1 MNDPRRIAVVGL
13 VGATP
18 YGAAALEAIGS
29 ARVVVGSPRHL
40 DRLALDA
47 AVTVVPIEGSL
58 DAIFDCITAHDDAG
72 EAICMLASGDP
83 GFFGIVR
90 MLGERFGPD
99 RLAVYPAPS
108 SVALAFAAVG
118 RTWDDAV
125 IASAHGRPLT
135 PAVRAVAHAP
145 KAAVLT
151 SPDNPPE
158 AVGRALRA
166 AGAMARDV
174 TVISRIGEADES
186 LTRTDLDGLA
196 DGTFNAMSVVVLLAV
211 DAGAEVGPSG
221 LGSRFGLPES
231 RFVHRD
237 GMITKAEV
245 RAVILSKLALP
256 RTGVLWDIGAGSGSV
271 AVECARLSPGL
282 EVIAIERDPDQAARV
297 QANAAALG
305 VIVEVVVGSAPDA
318 LAGLAAPD
326 RVFVGGGGLTVLD
339 AARHWLRPGGVIVA
353 SYALM
358 NRAADAQKRLGHLV
372 QLAVA
377 RGVPIGGHGVR
388 LESENPVFI
397 CWGPDDG

>member
-1 MNDPRRIAVVGL
+1 M
-13 VGATP
+13 
-18 YGAAALEAIGS
+18 
-29 ARVVVGSPRHL
+29 
-40 DRLALDA
+40 
-47 AVTVVPIEGSL
+47 
-58 DAIFDCITAHDDAG
+58 
-72 EAICMLASGDP
+72 
-83 GFFGIVR
+83 
-90 MLGERFGPD
+90 
-99 RLAVYPAPS
+99 
-108 SVALAFAAVG
+108 
-118 RTWDDAV
+118 
-125 IASAHGRPLT
+125 
-135 PAVRAVAHAP
+135 AHAP

-372 QLAVA
+372 QLQVA